1 MEISAIR
8 LRNSY
13 QINYV
18 DTNNLFVTQNSF
30 CVVETEHGLDIGH
43 VFKCRKCAGGTPS
56 EVKGKLLRLAT
67 EEDLK
72 HIPEIE
78 AIEKNAF
85 AKCREKAKARNLDM
99 KLISVKCLFDR
110 TKIIFYFV
118 AENRIDFR

>member
-67 EEDLK
+67 EEDLFL
-72 HIPEIE
+72 PRPRSLLLRLP
-78 AIEKNAF
+78 
-85 AKCREKAKARNLDM
+85 CRVRLRPRPRVLRLLLK
-99 KLISVKCLFDR
+99 I
-110 TKIIFYFV
+110 TKVPRPYEWIMS
-118 AENRIDFR
+118 ASTTS